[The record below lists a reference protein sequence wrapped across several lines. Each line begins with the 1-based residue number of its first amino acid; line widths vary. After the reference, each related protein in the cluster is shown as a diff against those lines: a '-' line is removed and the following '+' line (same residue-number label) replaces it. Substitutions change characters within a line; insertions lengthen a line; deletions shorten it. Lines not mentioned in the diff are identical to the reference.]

1 MAFLLNFFMMRYKFY
16 VFLFL
21 LNTILFK
28 AQILDEYPK
37 NQDFYEGGFVQFYK
51 DLNQIFIKNGFKP
64 CNNRESEMFVA
75 QIEIVDDKAQVN
87 NKNIK
92 EDCPTQLFM
101 KGLIEINKLNKWK
114 TMLDS
119 QNKFTIPFYPI
130 DYFDNF
136 KNGYTPE
143 GLSKNAEFPGGIDEF
158 RSQLVK
164 NIKKQK
170 IKNWGLQI
178 VIRFK
183 ISNDGTLYN
192 ISIEKP
198 RDLDEDSKIKII
210 KSVEQ
215 INTKWEPH
223 TFRNT
228 PIISNFRVPITLKD

>member
-1 MAFLLNFFMMRYKFY
+1 MMRYRFY

-37 NQDFYEGGFVQFYK
+37 NQDFYEGGMAQFYK
-51 DLNQIFIKNGFKP
+51 DLNQVFIKNGLER

-75 QIEIVDDKAQVN
+75 QIEIVDGKAQVT

-101 KGLIEINKLNKWK
+101 KGLIEINKLNNWK
-114 TMLDS
+114 MVSDS
-119 QNKFTIPFYPI
+119 QKFTIPFYPI

-143 GLSKNAEFPGGIDEF
+143 GLSKNAEFPGGMDVF
-158 RSQLVK
+158 RNLLME
-164 NIKKQK
+164 NIKKQN
-170 IKNWGLQI
+170 IKNPGVQI

-183 ISNDGTLYN
+183 ISKDGVLYN
-192 ISIEKP
+192 IIIENPK
-198 RDLDEDSKIKII
+198 DLDEDLKNKII
-210 KSVEQ
+210 KAVEQ
-215 INTKWEPH
+215 IDTKWKPY
-223 TFRNT
+223 TSRNT
-228 PIISNFRVPITLKD
+228 PVISNFRVPIRL